1 MKKILIANWKMN
13 PVSEKEAIKLAR
25 TEDFR
30 NAVIVPPFP
39 FLGTIKKVLKN
50 ASLGAQNTFY
60 EERGAYT
67 GEISPVMLKKLGVK
81 YIIIGHSE
89 RRALG
94 ESDIMIARKVNAAIS
109 AGCVAVLCVGEPLS
123 VRKKGSAE
131 VKKYIGRQLRIF
143 KNSKSKDLIIA
154 YEPIWAIGTGK
165 NANPEDAAY
174 VARYIRS
181 IVRVPVV
188 YGGSTNSKNAE
199 YFLIKKEIAGLLVG
213 GASLNGKEF
222 RKMMEIAKRV

>member
-30 NAVIVPPFP
+30 SAVIVPPFP
-39 FLGTIKKVLKN
+39 FLGAVKKVLKN
-50 ASLGAQNTFY
+50 ASLGAQNAFY
-60 EERGAYT
+60 EEKGAYT

-94 ESDIMIARKVNAAIS
+94 ESDVTIARKVNAAMG

-123 VRKKGSAE
+123 VKKKGDAE
-131 VKKYIGRQLRIF
+131 VKKYIGTQLKIF
-143 KNSKSKDLIIA
+143 KNSKSKNLIIA

-174 VARYIRS
+174 VARCIQS
-181 IVRVPVV
+181 IVRVPVL

-199 YFLIKKEIAGLLVG
+199 GFLIRKEVSGLLVG
-213 GASLNGKEF
+213 GASLNAREF
-222 RKMMEIAKRV
+222 QKMLKIAKRV